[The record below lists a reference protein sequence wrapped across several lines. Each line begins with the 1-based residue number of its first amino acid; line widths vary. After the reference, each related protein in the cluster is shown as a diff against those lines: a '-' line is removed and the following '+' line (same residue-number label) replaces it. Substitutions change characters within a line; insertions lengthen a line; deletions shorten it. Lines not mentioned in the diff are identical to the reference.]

1 MKHTIS
7 DSAKYSI
14 RKETMLEN
22 EFYKLITPE
31 GRQNYILED
40 QAKML
45 LLLCQAVDK
54 LIAHSHANLSS
65 AGSFSAICPKC
76 GTFIG
81 ADSAK
86 LVDK

>member
-1 MKHTIS
+1 MKYTIS
-7 DSAKYSI
+7 DFAKYSI

-31 GRQNYILED
+31 GKQNYILEG

-54 LIAHSHANLSS
+54 LIAQ
-65 AGSFSAICPKC
+65 C

-81 ADSAK
+81 ADFAK

>member
-1 MKHTIS
+1 MMPNTLLE
-7 DSAKYSI
+7 
-14 RKETMLEN
+14 RKTMLEN

-31 GRQNYILED
+31 GKQNYILEG

-54 LIAHSHANLSS
+54 LIAHSHADLSS